1 MTHQD
6 SPRRNIRLA
15 FTVIAMLFLA
25 MQWSCNQG
33 PREGTR
39 EAQAQRGKAIFDQQ
53 CISCHGSDQVAPTRT
68 DLEKKAP
75 DLSKIMERRRAKDFP
90 IVEIAKVI
98 DGRSWVKSHGPR
110 EMPVWGEVYD
120 SLGMDKD
127 EIRGR
132 KGELVAY
139 LMSIQK

>member
-1 MTHQD
+1 MTK
-6 SPRRNIRLA
+6 RNSLLQKMRIALA
-15 FTVIAMLFLA
+15 VIVGVLLF

-39 EAQAQRGKAIFDQQ
+39 EAQAMRGKAIFDQQ
-53 CISCHGSDQVAPTRT
+53 CISCHGSDEVAPTRT
-68 DLEKKAP
+68 DLDPKAP
-75 DLSKIMERRRAKDFP
+75 DLARIMERRRAKDFP
-90 IVEIAKVI
+90 IVQIAQII
-98 DGRSWVKSHGPR
+98 DGRQWVKSHGSR

>member
-1 MTHQD
+1 MTK
-6 SPRRNIRLA
+6 RNSLNRFGWGVAVL
-15 FTVIAMLFLA
+15 TGLFLFT
-25 MQWSCNQG
+25 QWSCDQG

-39 EAQAQRGKAIFDQQ
+39 EAQAVRGKAIFDQQ
-53 CISCHGSDQVAPTRT
+53 CISCHGSDAVAPTRT
-68 DLEKKAP
+68 DLDPKAP
-75 DLSKIMERRRAKDFP
+75 DLTRIMERRRAKDFP
-90 IVEIAKVI
+90 IVEIAQII
-98 DGRSWVKSHGPR
+98 DGRQWVKSHGSR

>member
-1 MTHQD
+1 MNKLKLFFL
-6 SPRRNIRLA
+6 SLA
-15 FTVIAMLFLA
+15 GVFFFV
-25 MQWSCNQG
+25 QWGCNQG

-39 EAQAQRGKAIFDQQ
+39 EAQALRGKVIFEEQ
-53 CISCHGSDQVAPTRT
+53 CISCHGMNEVAPSRT

-75 DLSKIMERRRAKDFP
+75 DLARIMERRRAKDFP
-90 IVEIAKVI
+90 IVEIAQII
-98 DGRSWVKSHGPR
+98 DGRQWVKSHGAR

-132 KGELVAY
+132 KGELIAY
-139 LMSIQK
+139 LMGVQK

>member
-1 MTHQD
+1 MG
-6 SPRRNIRLA
+6 L
-15 FTVIAMLFLA
+15 VGVFLLI
-25 MQWSCNQG
+25 QWGCNQG

-39 EAQAQRGKAIFDQQ
+39 EAQALRGKATFEEQ
-53 CISCHGSDQVAPTRT
+53 CISCHGMNEIAPTRT

-75 DLSKIMERRRAKDFP
+75 DLTRIMERRRAKDFP
-90 IVEIAKVI
+90 IVEIAQII
-98 DGRSWVKSHGPR
+98 DGRQWVKSHGER

-132 KGELVAY
+132 KGELIAY
-139 LMSIQK
+139 LMSVQK

>member
-1 MTHQD
+1 MN
-6 SPRRNIRLA
+6 RIKVVFLA
-15 FTVIAMLFLA
+15 VLGLFLA
-25 MQWSCNQG
+25 VQWSCNQG

-39 EAQAQRGKAIFDQQ
+39 EAQALRGKEIFDQQ
-53 CISCHGSDQVAPTRT
+53 CISCHGSDMVAPTRT
-68 DLEKKAP
+68 DLDPKAP
-75 DLSKIMERRRAKDFP
+75 DLTKIQERRRAKDFP
-90 IVEIAKVI
+90 IVEVAQII
-98 DGRSWVKSHGPR
+98 DGRQWVKSHGPR

>member
-1 MTHQD
+1 M
-6 SPRRNIRLA
+6 A
-15 FTVIAMLFLA
+15 AIAVLFLIF
-25 MQWSCNQG
+25 QWSCNQG

-39 EAQAQRGKAIFDQQ
+39 EAQAMRGKAIFDQQ
-53 CISCHGSDQVAPTRT
+53 CISCHGNDEVAPTRT
-68 DLEKKAP
+68 DLEKEAP

-90 IVEIAKVI
+90 IVEMAKVI
-98 DGRSWVKSHGPR
+98 DGRNWVKSHGPR

>member
-1 MTHQD
+1 M
-6 SPRRNIRLA
+6 A
-15 FTVIAMLFLA
+15 FLVMFMYLIG
-25 MQWSCNQG
+25 CDQG

-39 EAQAQRGKAIFDQQ
+39 EAQALRGKAIFAEQ
-53 CISCHGSDQVAPTRT
+53 CSPCHGMDDKEPTRT
-68 DLEKKAP
+68 DLEKPAP
-75 DLSKIMERRRAKDFP
+75 DLRLIMERRRKGQFP
-90 IVEIAKVI
+90 IEDIARII
-98 DGRSWVKSHGPR
+98 DGRAIVKSHGPR

-139 LMSIQK
+139 LMSIQQ

>member
-1 MTHQD
+1 MTK
-6 SPRRNIRLA
+6 RNFSNKMQIILMVFA
-15 FTVIAMLFLA
+15 GLLLFL
-25 MQWSCNQG
+25 QYSCNQA

-39 EAQAQRGKAIFDQQ
+39 EAQALRGKTIYDQQ
-53 CISCHGSDQVAPTRT
+53 CISCHGSDEMAPTRT
-68 DLEKKAP
+68 DLDPKAP
-75 DLSKIMERRRAKDFP
+75 DLTRIQERRKAKDFP
-90 IVEIAKVI
+90 IVEIAQVI
-98 DGRSWVKSHGPR
+98 DGRQWVKSHGPR

>member
-1 MTHQD
+1 M
-6 SPRRNIRLA
+6 IFMGL
-15 FTVIAMLFLA
+15 VGVFLLI
-25 MQWSCNQG
+25 QWGCNQG

-39 EAQAQRGKAIFDQQ
+39 EAQALRGKVIFDEQ
-53 CISCHGSDQVAPTRT
+53 CISCHGMGQVAPTRA

-75 DLSKIMERRRAKDFP
+75 DLARIMERRRAKDFP
-90 IVEIAKVI
+90 IVEVAQII
-98 DGRSWVKSHGPR
+98 DGRQWVKSHGAR

-132 KGELVAY
+132 KGELIAY
-139 LMSIQK
+139 LMSVQK